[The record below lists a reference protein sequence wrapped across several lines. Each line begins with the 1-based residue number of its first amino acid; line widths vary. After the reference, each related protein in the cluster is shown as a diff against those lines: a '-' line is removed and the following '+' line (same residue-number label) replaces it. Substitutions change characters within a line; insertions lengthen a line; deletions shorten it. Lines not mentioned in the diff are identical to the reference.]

1 MSSLIAST
9 SLRRFSACLVR
20 SLCSSMRVSL
30 VTPSTSRATS
40 APNWR
45 PISFSPT
52 AVSSATSCR
61 SAVAMVA
68 VSSRWPARMPA
79 TASGWVM

>member
-20 SLCSSMRVSL
+20 SLCNSMRVSL

-40 APNWR
+40 VPNR
-45 PISFSPT
+45 RSISFGAT
-52 AVSSATSCR
+52 AVSSTTSCS

-68 VSSRWPARMPA
+68 LSSR
-79 TASGWVM
+79 